1 MKISSK
7 TPEKEAPQGNVFEFF
22 LLDVLK
28 ATFWMENLTR
38 PFFQKLGH
46 FFSIFKKAR
55 GDLPSPSPLV
65 ERLWVWMNIHQ
76 YPWISLNTLENAR
89 INCCVYARA
98 EYAWSSYIFDRLLKM
113 PRDLNKAGFWI
124 WHGCIRKGY
133 AEFLTCLIMAPYAS
147 IMPEYSSVCLN
158 ITQYDWTWLNITEC
172 HWVCLKMS
180 E

>member
-7 TPEKEAPQGNVFEFF
+7 TPEKEAPQGNVLEFF

-46 FFSIFKKAR
+46 FFSIFKKGR
-55 GDLPSPSPLV
+55 GGLPSPPLV
-65 ERLWVWMNIHQ
+65 ARLWVWMNIHQ

-113 PRDLNKAGFWI
+113 PWMILN
-124 WHGCIRKGY
+124 
-133 AEFLTCLIMAPYAS
+133 MARLYKEGLRRIPNMSDYGS
-147 IMPEYSSVCLN
+147 ICLN
-158 ITQYDWTWLNITEC
+158 NARIFLSIP
-172 HWVCLKMS
+172 
-180 E
+180 